1 MEPRKA
7 AKLLN
12 LFIEAIG
19 FGIVSGAVL
28 AIGAMGFSL
37 QFGMTNVLNL
47 AYGSL
52 MSMGALVAFLLTE
65 QGISIWIAALLA
77 AIAVGLMSL
86 FIGSTLYRAFAR
98 RGAQIFT
105 MAILSVAVSLVV
117 DFGMG
122 AITRSNVYQFAF
134 PQGASHHWAG
144 MIFTTTQLIIVG
156 AAIVIVGSLE
166 IMLHYTK
173 LGIAIRAT
181 AANTLLARSSG
192 IRTNQVVTL
201 TWFIS
206 GALCGLGGVAL
217 AISYLTVSFQTG
229 TTFLPYILA
238 AVIMAGIGAV
248 GYAAL
253 AALILALAIQI
264 SGAFGA
270 AQYNVVIAVGVLL
283 AMLMFRPQG
292 FFGELWEK
300 VSVTA

>member
-1 MEPRKA
+1 LQ
-7 AKLLN
+7 LLVS
-12 LFIEAIG
+12 AIG

-28 AIGAMGFSL
+28 ALGAMGFSL

-52 MSMGALVAFLLTE
+52 MSMGALIAFLLNE
-65 QGISIWIAALLA
+65 NGVSIWVAALLA
-77 AIAVGLMSL
+77 AVAVALVSL

-98 RGAQIFT
+98 RGARLFT
-105 MAILSVAVSLVV
+105 MAILSVAVSLIV

-134 PQGASHHWAG
+134 PQGSNHSLGA
-144 MIFTTTQLIIVG
+144 MTFTTTQLILVG
-156 AAIVIVGSLE
+156 AALVIVALLE
-166 IMLHYTK
+166 YMLHFTK
-173 LGIAIRAT
+173 LGVAIRAT
-181 AANTLLARSSG
+181 AANTALARSSG
-192 IRTNQVVTL
+192 IRTNLVVTV
-201 TWFIS
+201 TWLIS

-217 AISYLTVSFQTG
+217 ALSYLTVSFQTG

-248 GYAAL
+248 GYAAV
-253 AALILALAIQI
+253 AALILALAIQVA
-264 SGAFGA
+264 GAFGA

-283 AMLMFRPQG
+283 LMLMVRPQG

-300 VSVTA
+300 VQVTA